1 MQLIVL
7 PGDPLKVVASP
18 QGGNCGQMAPPE
30 TQCPIR
36 SFSKAVAMLIVAT
49 DIGVK
54 NRALESPFPLLPDDG
69 P

>member
-1 MQLIVL
+1 MGGDAGHLRSL
-7 PGDPLKVVASP
+7 PKAGTADKK
-18 QGGNCGQMAPPE
+18 APPK

-36 SFSKAVAMLIVAT
+36 SFSQAEGHAHRAT

-54 NRALESPFPLLPDDG
+54 NRALESPFPLLPGDG